1 MRVSIPN
8 ELMETF
14 RMKRCLYLF
23 AVIAIALSAFAQEGP
38 PDNKHGI
45 MVRVAQLYLS
55 PDVSSSRLAEVP
67 RGREVIIL
75 EQSRNWLHV
84 LASIT
89 PEKDVNG
96 WIVDKGVV
104 RPDTPDGDRILFG
117 EGAASELV
125 ASTRGGRRG
134 A

>member
-1 MRVSIPN
+1 
-8 ELMETF
+8 
-14 RMKRCLYLF
+14 MKRYLYLLVVLVA
-23 AVIAIALSAFAQEGP
+23 AVASFAQDGP

-55 PDVSSSRLAEVP
+55 PDATSSKLGEVP

-89 PEKDVNG
+89 PEKDING
-96 WIVDKGVV
+96 WIIDKGVI
-104 RPDTPDGDRILFG
+104 RPNTPDGDKILFG
-117 EGAASELV
+117 EGA
-125 ASTRGGRRG
+125 
-134 A
+134 